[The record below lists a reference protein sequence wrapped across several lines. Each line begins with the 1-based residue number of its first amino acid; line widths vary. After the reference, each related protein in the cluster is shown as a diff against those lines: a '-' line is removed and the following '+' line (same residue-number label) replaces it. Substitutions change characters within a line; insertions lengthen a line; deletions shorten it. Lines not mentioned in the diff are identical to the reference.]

1 MDVGVLLPDFHVDRQ
16 VRVVDIHRHLG
27 KRLRQL
33 AAYGLGELDG
43 VQGIV
48 LVRPFALHLEAPGGG
63 EGIRQV
69 VLGGFHDGFHR
80 LLTGHRPGDGHHT
93 EDLPGGSV
101 GRLHVAGVRGGLGVD
116 GALTDVDL
124 EAAAG
129 FQAAGRVGHQPV
141 LKGAAVLAL
150 EDHLA
155 QLEQEHFIL
164 PHGIILRKFQF
175 TGAIIAHFPR

>member
-1 MDVGVLLPDFHVDRQ
+1 MLLPDFHVDRQ
-16 VRVVDIHRHLG
+16 VRVVDVHRHLG

-43 VQGIV
+43 VHRVV
-48 LVRPFALHLEAPGGG
+48 LVRPLALHLEAPGGG

-80 LLTGHRPGDGHHT
+80 LLAGDRTGHADHAEH
-93 EDLPGGSV
+93 LPGGGI

-116 GALTDVDL
+116 GALADVDL

-141 LKGAAVLAL
+141 LKGTAVLAL
-150 EDHLA
+150 EHHLA

-164 PHGIILRKFQF
+164 PHGIILRKF
-175 TGAIIAHFPR
+175 